1 MSLPTRSIDT
11 KTVLAATLVIIGVS
25 AAAFAQPGE
34 GRNAPNKVPDIR
46 LKPEQLKLS
55 CQ

>member
-1 MSLPTRSIDT
+1 M
-11 KTVLAATLVIIGVS
+11 KTLLAATLIIIGVS
-25 AAAFAQPGE
+25 VVAFAQQDE
-34 GRNAPNKVPDIR
+34 GRNAPNKVLEIR